1 MTMKNLVLVT
11 VALSAAIAGAKDVDV
26 REFGAKG
33 DGATFDTDAVQ
44 SAIDACS
51 AAGGGRVTLAGGTF
65 LVKPILLKSGVDLHL
80 DVTAR
85 LLGSPDWKDYPNR
98 GTFRHVD
105 SKCLPRARDAALIAA
120 DEQERIAI
128 SGRGVIDAN
137 GMSFVRFVKGS
148 ENKKWQYER
157 IGGFDQ
163 SPPRVVFFTGCRD
176 VTVTDVTMTNQ
187 PAGWSYWIH
196 DCDRVVFDRCKV
208 LADVRF
214 PNNDGIHVNSS
225 RDVSIAN
232 CKIETGDDSVVIRC
246 NNRSLKE
253 NKVCERVT
261 VANCQLRSY
270 ANCIRLGWCQEG
282 VIRDCTFSNI
292 VLHDSAVGINIW
304 FVPQDWNA
312 AGDWGREKTRIENIS
327 FSNIVMD
334 RIHSYPITVRV
345 FDPAGFDAVRNISF
359 ANMTCKAYGLPQFW
373 GRANAPLEDF
383 TFTNCRYVHDLK
395 SAPPWEKE
403 CPDSFSK
410 PGENPFF
417 HCRNFTFSGTT
428 FGESDD

>member
-1 MTMKNLVLVT
+1 MKKKLI
-11 VALSAAIAGAKDVDV
+11 VAAVAAVCLEMAWAKDVNV
-26 REFGAKG
+26 RAFGAKG
-33 DGATFDTDAVQ
+33 DGTTFDTEAVQ
-44 SAIDACS
+44 AAIDACS
-51 AAGGGRVTLAGGTF
+51 ASGGGRVTLDGGTF
-65 LVKPILLKSGVDLHL
+65 LVKPILLKDGVDLHL
-80 DVTAR
+80 DITAR

-105 SKCLPRARDAALIAA
+105 SKALPRARDAALIAA
-120 DEQERIAI
+120 DEATHIAI
-128 SGRGVIDAN
+128 SGKGVIDAN
-137 GMSFVRFVKGS
+137 GMSFVRPVKGA
-148 ENKKWQYER
+148 ENKKWRFER

-225 RDVSIAN
+225 RDVAISN
-232 CKIETGDDSVVIRC
+232 CKIETGDDSVVVRC

-270 ANCIRLGWCQEG
+270 ANCIRVGWCKEG
-282 VIRDCTFSNI
+282 VIRNCTFSNL
-292 VLHDSAVGINIW
+292 VLHDSSVGVNIW

-334 RIHSYPITVRV
+334 RIHSTPITVRV
-345 FDPAGFDAVRNISF
+345 FDPATVDEIRNLSF
-359 ANMTCKAYGLPQFW
+359 ANMTCRAFMEPVFW
-373 GRANAPLEDF
+373 GHKTAPLRDF
-383 TFTNCRYVHDLK
+383 SFSNCRFIRDRASV
-395 SAPPWEKE
+395 APWEKAPGPNGPE
-403 CPDSFSK
+403 K
-410 PGENPFF
+410 PGESPFL
-417 HCRNFTFSGTT
+417 HCQNFAFNGVVID
-428 FGESDD
+428 GE